1 MPQDSRGREEL
12 KLLVPVTLPVHVE
25 FGKYKCAL
33 GVPVQ
38 TGKRM

>member
-1 MPQDSRGREEL
+1 MPQDSPGREDP
-12 KLLVPVTLPVHVE
+12 KLVPITLPVHVE
-25 FGKYKCAL
+25 LGKDKCAL